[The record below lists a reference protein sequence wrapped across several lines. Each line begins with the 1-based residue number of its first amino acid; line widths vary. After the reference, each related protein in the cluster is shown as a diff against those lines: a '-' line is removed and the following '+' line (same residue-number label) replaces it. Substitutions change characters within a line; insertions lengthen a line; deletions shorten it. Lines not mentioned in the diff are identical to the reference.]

1 MAKISDADIELIGS
15 GGGVFNIDVDGHRTY
30 CKSNTGRFPTD
41 DEILNG
47 ISEKEE
53 FSPIRNSA
61 FSRRIVHNRITRQPK

>member
-1 MAKISDADIELIGS
+1 MAKISDADVELIGG

-47 ISEKEE
+47 IS
-53 FSPIRNSA
+53 
-61 FSRRIVHNRITRQPK
+61 